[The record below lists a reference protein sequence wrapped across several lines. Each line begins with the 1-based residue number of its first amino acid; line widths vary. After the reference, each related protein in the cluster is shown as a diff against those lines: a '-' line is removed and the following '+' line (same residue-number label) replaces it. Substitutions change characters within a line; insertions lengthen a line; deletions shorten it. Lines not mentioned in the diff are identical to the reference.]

1 VQGCVCD
8 EGFVLKQRVCV
19 PVQQCGC
26 VDRNGNKHQFDE
38 VWYTNHCSQKC
49 ECEEEDG
56 VGKIDCDNEDECDGD
71 DVCIQSEEGQYYC
84 QSTDFSE
91 CTINGDPEYRSF
103 DNLKYE
109 FEGKHSYVL
118 VQTTGLPK
126 NLQEVYVEG
135 INAGGDRSD
144 EDSHGSSSEEHG
156 SRRDRDSDED
166 DSRESNSKEDD
177 SSEEDDDHHRLAE
190 LKIRVYN
197 HTVEFKKNRRLVVDG
212 RRTHP
217 PVSPTGGLKIKERSS
232 RIYLT
237 TDFGLSVE
245 FDGNSRAEIILP
257 HTYKRKV
264 GGLCGNFDG
273 KKKNDWMKPDG
284 SQARSVKE
292 FGQSW
297 RVTEDSMNIR
307 WRRSSPL
314 RTYA

>member
-1 VQGCVCD
+1 
-8 EGFVLKQRVCV
+8 
-19 PVQQCGC
+19 
-26 VDRNGNKHQFDE
+26 VDRNGNAHHFGD
-38 VWYTNHCSQKC
+38 VWYTNHCSHKC
-49 ECEEEDG
+49 ECEEDDG
-56 VGKIDCDNEDECDGD
+56 VGEIDCDDEGECDGD
-71 DVCIQSEEGQYYC
+71 AVCHQNHDGQYYC

-103 DNLKYE
+103 DNMKYA

-118 VQTTGLPK
+118 VQTASLPK
-126 NLQEVYVEG
+126 NLQEVYVEAVNTG
-135 INAGGDRSD
+135 SDHGD
-144 EDSHGSSSEEHG
+144 DSHSHESSESSEEHD
-156 SRRDRDSDED
+156 SRMSVRGGTKDDARGRDSDSD
-166 DSRESNSKEDD
+166 SKEDD
-177 SSEEDDDHHRLAE
+177 SSEENEDDRHRLRE

-197 HTVEFKKNRRLVVDG
+197 HTVEFKKDRKLFVNG
-212 RRTHP
+212 RRTLP
-217 PVSPTGGLKIKERSS
+217 PVSPAGGLKIKERSS

-284 SQARSVKE
+284 SQAKSVKE

-297 RVTEDSMNIR
+297 RVTEDSINVR